1 MSGTEGAGT
10 VRSELLEQHELETT
24 WTMVADDATLL
35 CASEALAAGSGPAGV
50 DAERA
55 SGYRYG
61 SEAYLVQVYRRGA
74 GTFIFDPVEIRSFA
88 PLAEALGPGSLG
100 DDEWIIHSASQDLGC
115 LAELGLVPEH
125 LFDTELASRLLGFE
139 RVGLGAIVERLLG
152 IRLHKAHSAADWST
166 RPLPEPWLEYA
177 ALDVA
182 LLPDLRDAVAA
193 ELDAQGK
200 HEIAEQEFEAARTR
214 PPKPAPDEPWRR
226 LRGASRLRTP
236 KELAVARE
244 LWNSRDE
251 LARSRDVA
259 PGRLIPDASIVAAAL
274 AQPRSAGHLASLRD
288 FRGRASRSELD
299 LWWKA
304 ALRGKTTDDPP
315 GPAPRDPDPM
325 PPHKFWPSKQPRAAA
340 RLAAAREA
348 LTTEAERL
356 RMPVENLLTPET
368 LRRVAWDP
376 PRPATADAVAD
387 RLAEL
392 GARPW
397 QTVATAPI
405 ISAVFVEIE

>member
-10 VRSELLEQHELETT
+10 VRSELREQHELETT

-35 CASEALAAGSGPAGV
+35 RASEALAAGSGPAGV

-100 DDEWIIHSASQDLGC
+100 DDEWIIPSASQDLGC

-259 PGRLIPDASIVAAAL
+259 PGRLL
-274 AQPRSAGHLASLRD
+274 SLI
-288 FRGRASRSELD
+288 
-299 LWWKA
+299 
-304 ALRGKTTDDPP
+304 
-315 GPAPRDPDPM
+315 
-325 PPHKFWPSKQPRAAA
+325 H
-340 RLAAAREA
+340 
-348 LTTEAERL
+348 
-356 RMPVENLLTPET
+356 
-368 LRRVAWDP
+368 
-376 PRPATADAVAD
+376 
-387 RLAEL
+387 
-392 GARPW
+392 
-397 QTVATAPI
+397 I
-405 ISAVFVEIE
+405 